1 MSGWRLH
8 ATGLFLTPYTG
19 ARPLPFS
26 FRLRA
31 SKPRGTTPQKEVG
44 LFLILVNFL
53 LNVAHENHVRP
64 AVHGNSRLH
73 KARPL
78 ITSGYTRDASFLSD
92 SVMRKNTHV
101 NRIQDQVL
109 PWDHFGMCVWI
120 VKGRSLS
127 LSQPTSLFQ
136 TIVHAICIIA
146 CSSRKRAT
154 AEKHVHPMLP

>member
-26 FRLRA
+26 LRLRT

-78 ITSGYTRDASFLSD
+78 ITNGYTRDVSFLSD
-92 SVMRKNTHV
+92 SVMWKNTPV
-101 NRIQDQVL
+101 PESSFTL
-109 PWDHFGMCVWI
+109 
-120 VKGRSLS
+120 RS
-127 LSQPTSLFQ
+127 F
-136 TIVHAICIIA
+136 
-146 CSSRKRAT
+146 R
-154 AEKHVHPMLP
+154 